1 MKTTLSIIVIAV
13 ILTAGGAWYWNTTT
27 GGTPQ
32 FRKLPAENGDLL
44 ISVSAAGTV
53 QPVEV
58 VDVGAQIP
66 GRILSFGPDRDEE
79 GETVDYGSRVKE
91 GDILAKLDDE
101 PYLAEL
107 DSTEAALLLAQANV
121 DQAEAQLHQAKQAY
135 DRAEKLRGTNSESDY
150 ERAEAAYRIANAEVA
165 VAKARLKQAEI
176 AKQAV
181 QIKLK
186 YTVIKSPIDGV
197 VIDRRADVGQTVVAA
212 LNAPSLFLLA
222 RDLSKMQVLAAVNEA
237 DIGDIHVGQRVMFKV
252 DAYRD
257 RVFHGEVSQIRLN
270 AGMSHNVVT
279 YDVVV
284 DIDNTEGKLLPY
296 MTANLQFV
304 VAERSN
310 VLLVP
315 NQALRWRPTKEQI
328 TSSSRDK
335 YKVGPDGR
343 DSGKVDVETP
353 TVWVEAA
360 DGLVRPIEIQA
371 GMSDGM
377 MTEVEGGNLK
387 PDTKVAV
394 SVRRESQKDF
404 VNSFVSR
411 VTRKK
416 DQEED

>member
-1 MKTTLSIIVIAV
+1 
-13 ILTAGGAWYWNTTT
+13 
-27 GGTPQ
+27 
-32 FRKLPAENGDLL
+32 
-44 ISVSAAGTV
+44 
-53 QPVEV
+53 V

-66 GRILSFGPDRDEE
+66 GRILSFGPDAEKAKTKK
-79 GETVDYGSRVKE
+79 GATVDYGTRVKK
-91 GDILAKLDDE
+91 GDLLAKLDDE

-121 DQAEAQLHQAKQAY
+121 EQAKAKLHQAQQAY
-135 DRAEKLRGTNSESDY
+135 ERAEKLRGTNSESDY
-150 ERAEAAYRIANAEVA
+150 ERAEAAYRISKAEVA
-165 VAKARLKQAEI
+165 VAEARLKQAEI
-176 AKQAV
+176 QKQAV

-186 YTVIKSPIDGV
+186 YTVINSPIDGV

-222 RDLSKMQVLAAVNEA
+222 QDLSKMQVLAAVNEA
-237 DIGDIHVGQRVMFKV
+237 DIGDIHVNQKVRFKV

-257 RVFHGEVSQIRLN
+257 RVFSGTVSQIRLN

-315 NQALRWRPTKEQI
+315 NQALRWRPTKQQI
-328 TSSSRDK
+328 TPSARDK

-343 DSGKVDVETP
+343 DSGKVDIETP

-360 DGLVRPIEIQA
+360 DGLVRPLEIQA
-371 GMSDGM
+371 GMSDGI
-377 MTEVEGGNLK
+377 MTEIEGGNLK
-387 PDTKVAV
+387 PDTKVVV

-416 DQEED
+416 KQEEE